1 MQVANEHIS
10 METIERYARRI
21 SAPAETLE
29 LQRHVAICEMC
40 REKLTKVAD
49 SEKAFSALKN
59 DFAFENFTDEPE
71 HLPYEQLALFADG
84 KLDAVDREIAE
95 SHFAICPEC
104 EKDLADLR
112 LFQQIAAAPPIQ
124 ATDRKRFWKRLFA
137 FDFLGSLVPAVS
149 AAIILFAV
157 LAGAWFLIRF
167 NQNNGDELAQT
178 NVNKNLASPVA
189 SLSPVSNGTSQDNN
203 ASNINSATNSN
214 FNSTLNVEA
223 NQPPKQQSEKI
234 PNTSPELALNDGHL
248 FIDEEGNVRGLEN
261 LSPAAQRAVRQSLQ
275 TEKVSVSISA
285 NSLGGNNGVLMGG
298 GNETGGV
305 PFALVSPIGKVI
317 RENQPVLRWKPLK
330 DANGYTAAIV
340 DDKFRV
346 IEESGKLNS
355 TEWKPTKPLP
365 RGANYSWQVTA
376 TKADG
381 TETVSPA
388 PPAPQARFRV
398 LEQTAL
404 DDLNKLEKQTA
415 KSNLALGV
423 LYAHSGLI
431 DEARR
436 EFEILARENP
446 HSTLA
451 RKLLASVK
459 GKAK

>member
-1 MQVANEHIS
+1 MQVVEHIS
-10 METIERYARRI
+10 NEMIERYAAQT
-21 SAPAETLE
+21 SAPLE
-29 LQRHVAICEMC
+29 ALAVQRHVAACKTC
-40 REKLTKVAD
+40 REKLTQVFD
-49 SEKAFSALKN
+49 TEKTFLRLQN
-59 DFAFENFTDEPE
+59 DFAFEDFSGEPE

-104 EKDLADLR
+104 AKDLADLR
-112 LFQQIAAAPPIQ
+112 LFQQIAAAPTVQ
-124 ATDRKRFWKRLFA
+124 AADRKPFWKRLFV
-137 FDFLGSLVPAVS
+137 FDSFSGLVPAAS
-149 AAIILFAV
+149 AAVILFAV
-157 LAGAWFLIRF
+157 FTGAWFLIRS

-189 SLSPVSNGTSQDNN
+189 SLSPISNGNSQDNN
-203 ASNINSATNSN
+203 ASNVNSAINSN
-214 FNSTLNVEA
+214 FNSTINAEGV
-223 NQPPKQQSEKI
+223 QTPKQQSENI
-234 PNTSPELALNDGHL
+234 PNTSPELVLNDGRL
-248 FIDEEGNVRGLEN
+248 SVDANGNVRGLEN
-261 LSPAAQRAVRQSLQ
+261 LSPATQKAVRQSLQ
-275 TEKVSVSISA
+275 TQTVSISISA
-285 NSLGGNNGVLMGG
+285 NSLGGKNGVLMGG

-330 DANGYTAAIV
+330 DATVYTVAIV

-346 IEESGKLNS
+346 VEESGKLNS
-355 TEWKPTKPLP
+355 TEWKLSKPLP

-381 TETVSPA
+381 SETVSPA
-388 PPAPQARFRV
+388 SPAPQARFRV

-404 DDLNKLEKQTA
+404 DDLNKLEKQAA
-415 KSNLALGV
+415 KSHLALGV
-423 LYAHSGLI
+423 LYAQSGLI

-446 HSTLA
+446 RSSLA

-459 GKAK
+459 GKTK